1 MSQQLLT
8 KSSRHEGRQM
18 KIQVFALVTITL
30 MSLISMAQASDIQGT
45 FSLLPRKSDNVG
57 QAVESTVSKMNFVIR
72 PFARKMITEAA
83 IPNKKLCIT
92 SSGNKLSILAD
103 GCQLPVSSMDG
114 TRTKYLNPDGVMID
128 MRMRLEGNRLEQI
141 FATGNGSMT
150 NLCELSQDGQELAVN
165 VVIRSAYFEKP
176 LTYKLVYE
184 KSF

>member
-1 MSQQLLT
+1 
-8 KSSRHEGRQM
+8 M
-18 KIQVFALVTITL
+18 KIRICILVTITL
-30 MSLISMAQASDIQGT
+30 MSLVSIAQASDLQGT

-83 IPNKKLCIT
+83 LPNKNVSIT

-103 GCQLPVSSMDG
+103 GCQLPTASMDG
-114 TRTKYLNPDGVMID
+114 TRTRYRNPDGVMID
-128 MRMRLEGNRLEQI
+128 MEMRLEGNRLEQI
-141 FATGNGSMT
+141 FATKNGSLT

-176 LTYKLVYE
+176 LTYKLVYQ
-184 KSF
+184 KSP

>member
-1 MSQQLLT
+1 
-8 KSSRHEGRQM
+8 M
-18 KIQVFALVTITL
+18 KIHVCALITITL
-30 MSLISMAQASDIQGT
+30 ISLASIAQASDLQGT

-57 QAVESTVSKMNFVIR
+57 QAVESTVSNMNFIIR
-72 PFARKMITEAA
+72 PIARKMITEAA
-83 IPNKKLCIT
+83 VPNQNISIT

-103 GCQLPVSSMDG
+103 GCQLPTSTMDG

-141 FATGNGSMT
+141 FATKNGSMT

-176 LTYKLVYE
+176 LTYKLVYQ
-184 KSF
+184 KSP